1 MSAFN
6 NQLPLPP
13 GEMGLPIIGDTLKFL
28 SDMASFAN
36 TRSSRGPIVKTRIFG
51 RPTVVMSG
59 AEAMRFVLTHEN
71 EFFQGEFPPSTVRL
85 LGNGSISVVQGATH
99 QNRRKVLQQVF
110 GHKQLAAAVPLMDRI
125 AQQHIDQWVAEKSFA
140 FCPKMNDFTFH
151 VACALILGDETNIH
165 EWQTQFQ
172 HWTSGLFSLPVNLPM
187 TAFGRAVRARNVL
200 LRFIDEAIAARKKDL
215 REGTDALTVLLL
227 ARDENGEKLSDA
239 EIADQ
244 LLTLLFAG
252 HETSSSAL
260 GSFCLLMTQ
269 HPDVLERL
277 RLEQRALNYSGPMTI
292 EIIRQMPYLDQVM
305 KEVLRFMPPVGG
317 GFRKVIADCEFGGYR
332 IPKDWRVLYSI
343 GATHFNREF
352 FSDPETFDPDRFSP
366 ERAED
371 KKTRFS
377 WVPFGGGPRICLGM
391 EYARLEMAVL
401 GAKLVRDYSWIPRPL
416 QDLTIQVLPTPRPK
430 SGLLVDFRKRPG
442 RD

>member
-1 MSAFN
+1 MSESKT
-6 NQLPLPP
+6 QLPLPP
-13 GEMGLPIIGDTLKFL
+13 GNMGLPIVGETLKFL
-28 SDMASFAN
+28 KDIREFA
-36 TRSSRGPIVKTRIFG
+36 TARSSGGPITKTHLFG
-51 RPTVVMSG
+51 RPTIVMSG
-59 AEAMRFVLTHEN
+59 AEAMRYVLTHEN

-85 LGNGSISVVQGATH
+85 LGPGSISVVQGATH

-110 GHKQLAAAVPLMDRI
+110 GHKQLAAAVPLMDHI
-125 AQQHIDQWVAEKSFA
+125 AQQHIDQWLKERSFA

-151 VACALILGDETNIH
+151 LACALILGDEANIQD
-165 EWQTQFQ
+165 WQKQFQ
-172 HWTSGLFSLPVNLPM
+172 YWTNGLFSLPIKLPF
-187 TAFGRAVRARNVL
+187 TAFGRAVRARDAL
-200 LRFIDEAIAARKKDL
+200 LALIEKAIMARKNDL
-215 REGTDALTVLLL
+215 RDGTDALTVLLQ
-227 ARDENGEKLSDA
+227 AHDENGDKLSDA

-269 HPDVLERL
+269 YPDVLERL
-277 RLEQRALNYSGPMTI
+277 RREQHDLRSSGPLTI
-292 EIIRQMPYLDQVM
+292 DLIRQMPYLDQVM
-305 KEVLRFMPPVGG
+305 KEVLRFIPPVGG

-343 GATHFNREF
+343 GVTHQNSEHFAN
-352 FSDPETFDPDRFSP
+352 PEKFDPDRFSP

-377 WVPFGGGPRICLGM
+377 WIPFGGGARLCLGM

-416 QDLTIQVLPTPRPK
+416 QDLTIHVLPTPRPK
-430 SGLLVDFRKRPG
+430 SGLVVDFIRRTP
-442 RD
+442 